1 MTAPLSPDRLARLL
15 DDVVR
20 PVTARPDALD
30 RIRGRVRRR
39 RAARRIG
46 ALLAAAALI
55 AGGGVTA
62 RALTRG
68 TLPRATYG
76 AASRAALAPHVSPS
90 APGGTAH
97 VPSPAVA
104 PEATAIVPVGD
115 AATTTRFLLVAYIA
129 GSGPQTVPFTAAS
142 AAVMPPGGPAVIG
155 AADAAGDGHPEI
167 FVQVGRGCCA
177 AFWTI
182 FRLVDGRLRQVS
194 LYGRPVELAVGG
206 SVVTGGGFSCRGP
219 DLVAYGYQAEKAG
232 TFLVTRTTYR
242 WAGAALVLVSRHQ
255 TTIRA
260 PVLADYRA
268 VSCGD
273 LTPGGS

>member
-15 DDVVR
+15 DDAVR
-20 PVTARPDALD
+20 PVTARPGALD
-30 RIRGRVRRR
+30 RIRRGVRRR
-39 RAARRIG
+39 RAVRRAG

-68 TLPRATYG
+68 TLPRG
-76 AASRAALAPHVSPS
+76 AGAKAALAPHLVSPPAS
-90 APGGTAH
+90 GGAPH
-97 VPSPAVA
+97 VPSPAVV

-115 AATTTRFLLVAYIA
+115 AATTTTFLLVAYVA
-129 GSGPQTVPFTAAS
+129 GTGPQTVTFTAAS
-142 AAVMPPGGPAVIG
+142 AARMPPSGPVIIG
-155 AADAAGDGHPEI
+155 TADAAGDGHAEI

-177 AFWTI
+177 DFWTV
-182 FRLVDGRLRQVS
+182 FRPVGTHLRQVS

-206 SVVTGGGFSCRGP
+206 SLVTGGGFSCQGP
-219 DLVAYGYQAEKAG
+219 ALVAYGYQAERAG

-242 WAGAALVLVSRHQ
+242 WAEAALVLVSRHQ

-260 PVLADYRA
+260 PSLAGYRA